1 MLQKSTLP
9 GAFDRQAYLIA
20 LLVFIAGST
29 NAAVVP
35 FIGFY
40 IIQVLG
46 HPPATVGF
54 YSVTAALASIA
65 ASRVYGERVDAGVRV
80 RPRRLRR
87 VSGIWRCWWR

>member
-1 MLQKSTLP
+1 MQQKSTLP
-9 GAFDRQAYLIA
+9 GAFDRQAYMIA

-54 YSVTAALASIA
+54 YSVTAALLRLSQA
-65 ASRVYGERVDAGVRV
+65 AFM
-80 RPRRLRR
+80 
-87 VSGIWRCWWR
+87 VSALMPGCG